1 MLIQGYT
8 SDDCSHFLLPNV
20 KPILAPYLY
29 MAANNSVCDRHIFHC
44 HTINIIGQDFLDSSD
59 LACGITELKQ
69 DKTAE
74 KSKFPA
80 KYISSTEMQ
89 CIMDKHSVHLSNGPR
104 TYELRVT
111 NDGNEYSNEIFLTIV
126 DTSCHACPA
135 ARMPQHPT
143 TCAPKPGTC
152 QTKHGCKM
160 EGDTHP
166 RKPCMICKNSNWMSS
181 VKPVFTER
189 FVDVQLYKG
198 ETLRHK
204 LDVEDSSVNL
214 VLGLHPKEA
223 FLDGLTLVWNT
234 NNEEVEILFSLN
246 KLYSSSSNF
255 LL

>member
-1 MLIQGYT
+1 
-8 SDDCSHFLLPNV
+8 
-20 KPILAPYLY
+20 
-29 MAANNSVCDRHIFHC
+29 MAANNSVCDRQMFYC
-44 HTINIIGQDFLDSSD
+44 HTINIIGQDFLDSAD
-59 LACGITELKQ
+59 LACGIAELKQ
-69 DKTAE
+69 DKTAD
-74 KSKFPA
+74 KAKFPA

-89 CIMDKHSVHLSNGPR
+89 CILDKHSVYLSNGPR

-111 NDGNEYSNEIFLTIV
+111 NDGNDYSNEIFLTIA

-152 QTKHGCKM
+152 QTKHGCKV

-166 RKPCMICKNSNWMSS
+166 RKPCLICKNSNWTSS
-181 VKPVFTER
+181 VKPVFTES

-223 FLDGLTLVWNT
+223 FLDGFTLVWNT
-234 NNEEVEILFSLN
+234 NNEQVTILFPIDI
-246 KLYSSSSNF
+246 F
-255 LL
+255 LISRPFL